1 MGQSRKRVGAD
12 GKARYT
18 AYYEDLRGRRR
29 SAGTFGSK
37 KAADKAWQRA
47 EVRVAEGRAGDP
59 RRGRQTVQ
67 RYVEDEWFPNHVIEH
82 TTRQTYTYLLYR
94 YLLPEF
100 GPMRMI
106 EVLPSHVREWVVR
119 LQREG
124 VGAPTIRYCKVIVDA
139 IFPTA
144 LNDQVTFLHPGKGV
158 KTPPL
163 ATRPR
168 RIITPEQF
176 DAFYEALPDATMR
189 LLVDTDITTGIV
201 TVSRVVVEL
210 NPKFHPHG
218 GRFLVKEYPKDKEWR
233 RFRLS
238 AQITAKIKAHVE
250 AGKLGPE
257 DLIFE
262 LRLPSTPRRRRIP
275 DALPDPATLGLTEPN
290 EAGRRYQHGTLPG
303 YGAGRCRCR
312 HCKDAVA
319 VYRARRR
326 ATGKDQ
332 PRAPRTVDTDG
343 HIGRDWFRRNV
354 WQPAEEKAG
363 LGIHIT
369 PHGLRHAHASWLLA
383 GGADLEVVKERLGHA
398 SIVTTEKYLH
408 TLPEADDTALTALRH
423 VRSRPRAA

>member
-124 VGAPTIRYCKVIVDA
+124 VGAPTIRYCKVI
-139 IFPTA
+139 
-144 LNDQVTFLHPGKGV
+144 
-158 KTPPL
+158 
-163 ATRPR
+163 
-168 RIITPEQF
+168 F
-176 DAFYEALPDATMR
+176 DAFCEALPDATMR
-189 LLVDTDITTGIV
+189 LLVETDIESGLRWGELTELRPKDIDFTTGIV

-290 EAGRRYQHGTLPG
+290 EAGRRYQHGTLSG